1 MKKLLFLTVILLAAA
16 SFYAD
21 GQELMPQKNAKGQW
35 GYVDENGKLIIPC
48 MYDDAGDFSEGLA
61 AVNHKKLWGFIDK
74 TGIVVI
80 PFKYAHANNFS
91 EGLAVVSL
99 TYYGKYGY
107 IDKTGKEVIPFKFY
121 GAGNFSEG
129 LAAIKNYSGKCG
141 FIDKTGKEV
150 IPIKYD
156 DVRYFSEGLA
166 AVSLKGKYGF
176 IDKIGN
182 EIIPMKYDD
191 AGDFSEGLAAVSL
204 KGKYGFVD
212 KTGNEVIS
220 MKYDDTGG
228 FSEGLAGV
236 KLNGKYG
243 FIDKTG
249 KEVISINYTRNE
261 ALSKKQEYLLY
272 DYLDPFFS
280 NFAKN
285 YVEDQI
291 NEWQKK
297 DRFETTAEWQ
307 QRVNENARKAKI
319 EELTQ
324 QAGTE
329 FIAFMSEKTNLNLT
343 FNPDSYDADNETYL
357 IKSKQFGDLLVH
369 IPRKEAPAFETAW
382 ESVIKTPTY
391 SIDNDLLA
399 LSELTFTMP
408 DGKTYKYS
416 NQSSLNYTVAQI
428 DYKFDPIE
436 INIEP
441 QAQTTPKGNQTIGT
455 VNVQVGKSDVDMDI
469 PKTAATHDKTFAVI
483 IANEN
488 YKNESQV
495 PFAKNDGEVFKKYC
509 TQTLGIPEK
518 NAHLVTDA
526 TLNDIRKEINW
537 LSNIVAAYEGDVNII
552 FYYAGHGIP
561 DESSKNAYLL
571 PIDGY
576 GSDVITGYKLDDLY
590 QKLGAMP
597 ANAVTVFVDACF
609 SGAQRSGDM
618 LASARG
624 VAIKATQGKPVGNMV
639 VFTAAQ
645 GDETAF
651 PYHEK
656 GHGLFTYFLLKKLQE
671 TQGDV
676 TLGELGDYL
685 YTNVRQQSLV
695 VNSKNQ
701 TPTVTSSEM
710 MESKWRNLKLS
721 ER

>member
-1 MKKLLFLTVILLAAA
+1 MKKLLFLTAILLAAA
-16 SFYAD
+16 NFYAD
-21 GQELMPQKNAKGQW
+21 GQELMPQKNAKGEW
-35 GYVDENGKLIIPC
+35 GYVDENGK
-48 MYDDAGDFSEGLA
+48 
-61 AVNHKKLWGFIDK
+61 K
-74 TGIVVI
+74 VI
-80 PFKYAHANNFS
+80 YFRYK
-91 EGLAVVSL
+91 
-99 TYYGKYGY
+99 
-107 IDKTGKEVIPFKFY
+107 D
-121 GAGNFSEG
+121 AGNFSEG
-129 LAAIKNYSGKCG
+129 LARVKYDIFYGFIDKTGKVIIPFKYSQACSFSEGLALVARNKSQYEFLDKTGKVVISLKCDEVWSFSEGLAMVKINGKYG

-150 IPIKYD
+150 IPMKYD
-156 DVRYFSEGLA
+156 DIGDFSEGLA
-166 AVSLKGKYGF
+166 PVKLNGKYGF
-176 IDKIGN
+176 IDKTGK
-182 EIIPMKYDD
+182 EVIPLTYDD
-191 AGDFSEGLAAVSL
+191 VWAFSEELA
-204 KGKYGFVD
+204 
-212 KTGNEVIS
+212 
-220 MKYDDTGG
+220 M
-228 FSEGLAGV
+228 V

-249 KEVISINYTRNE
+249 KEVISLKYDTVKNFSKGLAQVKLNDKYGFIDKTGKEVIPINYTENE
-261 ALSKKQEYLLY
+261 SQNKKQEYSVY
-272 DYLDPFFS
+272 NFS
-280 NFAKN
+280 RFAKN
-285 YVEDQI
+285 YVEDKI

-357 IKSKQFGDLLVH
+357 IQSQRFGDLLVH
-369 IPRKEAPAFETAW
+369 VPRKEAPAFEAAW
-382 ESVIKTPTY
+382 ESVTKIPTY

-399 LSELTFTMP
+399 LSELAFTMP

-509 TQTLGIPEK
+509 IQTLGIPEK

-639 VFTAAQ
+639 IFTAAQ

-701 TPTVTSSEM
+701 TPTVIPSGS
-710 MESKWRNLKLS
+710 MEVEDRWRNLKLS
-721 ER
+721 EL